1 VPLEEALSFF
11 LYCGGVGVIAVIVYA
26 FIDRIMA
33 KTKE

>member
-1 VPLEEALSFF
+1 MALEDALSFF

-26 FIDRIMA
+26 FIDRILA